1 MTGDPAQSNLRSD
14 EMDLTMG
21 MRLVSIRDG
30 LVRKS
35 DEPYNG
41 VYLKS
46 IGQTLDDQCTETQIK
61 VLGQELCIALQAVAD
76 EVPAKSQTP
85 HGFASSLKVHR
96 TLVGRLLSA
105 LRTGD
110 PLAAISRMPRSEG
123 LRMILQAARSVVSP
137 NTIKRADAALRSFEQ
152 VVQND
157 LGGWDGFDAAITEWL
172 AGARADV
179 QLDTAIYY
187 PNEAGDRCD
196 IALIEGMVNLRR
208 LRPSVRIRVASHTP
222 QPVNPTPLEFLSK
235 SQRAEQGG
243 LDYPLLEQFCSAPC
257 PKLDVMRTG
266 STVNYLLSGND
277 IGLNSAVDIFAA
289 NIVRNARPLYRRPDE
304 PETRRHWSAGINVPS
319 KTLLMNVL
327 MHEDVWPGEPH
338 LLTYNL
344 HVHGMAEPFDPS
356 RELDRMEMVEALQ
369 PLGRGA
375 SRFRA
380 VEAGSHVEM
389 VQHVCESLGWD
400 SERLQGYRAR
410 IQYPLP
416 QVQYCI
422 AFAPAPIREA

>member
-1 MTGDPAQSNLRSD
+1 MN
-14 EMDLTMG
+14 
-21 MRLVSIRDG
+21 V
-30 LVRKS
+30 
-35 DEPYNG
+35 
-41 VYLKS
+41 

-85 HGFASSLKVHR
+85 HSFASSLKVHR

-137 NTIKRADAALRSFEQ
+137 NTIKRADAALRAFEQ
-152 VVQND
+152 VIQND

-172 AGARADV
+172 PDARERFELASKQLVFKGMSALAGARADV

-187 PNEAGDRCD
+187 PNAAGDRCD

-208 LRPSVRIRVASHTP
+208 LRPSVRIRIASHTP
-222 QPVNPTPLEFLSK
+222 QPINPTPLEFLSK
-235 SQRAEQGG
+235 SQRSEGG
-243 LDYPLLEQFCSAPC
+243 ELEYPLLEGFCSSPC
-257 PKLDVMRTG
+257 PKLEVMRTG

-277 IGLNSAVDIFAA
+277 IGLTSAVDIFAA
-289 NIVRNARPLYRRPDE
+289 NIVRNARPLYRHPEE
-304 PETRRHWSAGINVPS
+304 PETRRQWSAGINVPS

-327 MHEDVWPGEPH
+327 MHEDVWPGEPQ

-344 HVHGMAEPFDPS
+344 DIHGMAEPFEPS
-356 RELDRMEMVEALQ
+356 RELDRMEMVETLQ

-375 SRFRA
+375 TRFRA
-380 VEAGSHVEM
+380 AEAGNHVEM
-389 VQHVCESLGWD
+389 VQHVCKTLGWD
-400 SERLQGYRAR
+400 SERLRGYRAR

-422 AFAPAPIREA
+422 AFAPAPVKRA